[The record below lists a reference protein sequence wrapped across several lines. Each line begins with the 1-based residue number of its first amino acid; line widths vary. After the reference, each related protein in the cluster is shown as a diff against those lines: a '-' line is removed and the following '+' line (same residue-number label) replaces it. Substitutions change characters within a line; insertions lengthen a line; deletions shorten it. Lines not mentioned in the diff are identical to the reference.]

1 MLLHLAAM
9 ILLSLHTAES
19 QGHRRIQPKVGEIWA
34 SPGTEVTIPC
44 RFPSWMKPST
54 SSTPW
59 YKEEQNRS
67 LRKIYHS
74 SVFSKPSG
82 KYSSPSDAQRYGS
95 LTISNV
101 QRNDSGVYYCVSP
114 ASKLVGGLQRTRL
127 IVTGTSGASFS
138 ILAPASLPE
147 DHLHHDVPLLCLVFD
162 ADPAWESVSWD
173 IDGETS
179 QVPKEVDMIDV
190 NGVFNIWSLR
200 LVPPKTWTQRALNGC
215 SVQQNGSIRAG
226 LSTNT
231 GNCNPVLYF
240 GVPCI
245 IILFVILAVILQCRK
260 HLARGK
266 AESPASQVRMR
277 ESLQVDYA
285 ELRYNR
291 QNVVETD

>member
-127 IVTGTSGASFS
+127 IVT
-138 ILAPASLPE
+138 
-147 DHLHHDVPLLCLVFD
+147 
-162 ADPAWESVSWD
+162 DPAWESVSWD